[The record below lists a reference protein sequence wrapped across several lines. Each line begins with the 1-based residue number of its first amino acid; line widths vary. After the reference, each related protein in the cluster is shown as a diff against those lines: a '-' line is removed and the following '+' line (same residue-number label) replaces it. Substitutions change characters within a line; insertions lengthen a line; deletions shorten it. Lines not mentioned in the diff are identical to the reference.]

1 MPPKPGVSNSV
12 GFRNTTFGVCRPV
25 ERFFVE
31 CAREFHYRGSLCS

>member
-12 GFRNTTFGVCRPV
+12 GFRTGFGVCGPV

-31 CAREFHYRGSLCS
+31 CAREFHYRGSL